1 MPVNYQATM
10 DGAAI
15 FNVFSRID
23 NNSYSYVASGKAQA
37 ILNFSNSGNWDGT
50 LVISEADKHAQN
62 AFKNWSA
69 SFNLGNNSSNTFVKE
84 FDCNSSGGS
93 SVCSALRGALYGTK
107 SDLEM
112 GAQFMYS
119 KEAQDSIYMA
129 EGISIL
135 SD

>member
-23 NNSYSYVASGKAQA
+23 NNSYNYVAAGKAQA
-37 ILNFSNSGNWDGT
+37 TLNFSGTGNWDGT
-50 LVISEADKHAQN
+50 MTISEADKHAQN
-62 AFKNWSA
+62 AFRNWSA
-69 SFNLGNNSSNTFVKE
+69 TFNLGNNSSNTYNQE
-84 FDCNSSGGS
+84 FTCSSSGGS
-93 SVCSALRGALYGTK
+93 SICSALRGALYGTK
-107 SDLEM
+107 TDLEM

-119 KEAQDSIYMA
+119 KESQDSIYMA